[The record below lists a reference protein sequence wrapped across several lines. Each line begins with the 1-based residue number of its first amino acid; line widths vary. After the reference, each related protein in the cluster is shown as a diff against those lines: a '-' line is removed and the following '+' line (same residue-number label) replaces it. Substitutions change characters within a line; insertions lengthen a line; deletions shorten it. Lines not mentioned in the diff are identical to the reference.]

1 MNKYTQAFSGEI
13 CIMIDETDIPSKPYG
28 VYSFVGN
35 TLVGAFYFEDEKSA
49 QEKYQK
55 IVKNLK
61 EEQSHQYRF

>member
-1 MNKYTQAFSGEI
+1 MNRYTRNFEGEI
-13 CIMIDETDIPSKPYG
+13 TVMIDETDIPSKPYG
-28 VYSFVGN
+28 VYTFVGN
-35 TLVGAFYFEDEKSA
+35 VLVGAYYFEDEKSA